1 MQQGTFRSYSGS
13 NVTPTLPAMRAW
25 LLDDIKG
32 PGSLRLGEID
42 DPIPG
47 SDEVVI
53 DIKVAGL
60 NHLDVWVSHGLPAPE
75 SFPHIPGSDGAG
87 IVSAVGEAVSD
98 WRVGDEVI
106 INPSLSCG
114 QCDACRRDEMVFC
127 KSFTILGER
136 VPGTMAERI
145 AVPARSLLRRPE
157 GVDWPTAGT
166 FGLATGT
173 AYRMLARARLNKDET
188 VLVVGVGGG
197 VSSAA
202 ALIAVARGARVFVTS
217 RSPDKVDWARARG
230 AENGFDSS
238 GEFSKEL
245 RAAAGTG
252 ANVVIENVG
261 LATWGQSMRSLEAGG
276 RMVICGATAGNRVE
290 LALPVLWFK
299 QYELIGSTMFNHS
312 EFEAALHLV
321 ADGSVPVP
329 IDRIYPFEE
338 LPEAMGRLEAGEQM
352 GKIGV
357 AL

>member
-1 MQQGTFRSYSGS
+1 
-13 NVTPTLPAMRAW
+13 MRAW
-25 LLDDIKG
+25 LLDDVKG
-32 PGSLRLGEID
+32 PGSLRLGEVD
-42 DPIPG
+42 DPTPAR
-47 SDEVVI
+47 DEVVV

-60 NHLDVWVSHGLPAPE
+60 NHLDVWVTHGLPAPK
-75 SFPHIPGSDGAG
+75 SFPHIPGADGAG
-87 IVSAVGEAVSD
+87 VVTEVGEAVSD
-98 WRVGDEVI
+98 WKPGDEVI

-114 QCDACRRDEMVFC
+114 QCDACRRDETVFC
-127 KSFTILGER
+127 KSFTILGEN
-136 VPGTMAERI
+136 VPGTAAERI
-145 AVPARSLLRRPE
+145 AIPARNLFPRPE
-157 GVDWPTAGT
+157 TIEWQTAGT

-173 AYRMLARARLNKDET
+173 AYRMLGRARLQKSET

-202 ALIAVARGARVFVTS
+202 TLIAVARGARVFVTS
-217 RSPDKVDWARARG
+217 RSPDKIAWAMAHG

-245 RAAAGTG
+245 RAAADGG

-261 LATWGQSMRSLEAGG
+261 LATWSQSMRSLEAGG

-290 LALPVLWFK
+290 LVLPVLWFK

-312 EFEAALHLV
+312 EFEGALAMV
-321 ADGSVPVP
+321 ANGSVPVP

-338 LPEAMGRLEAGEQM
+338 LNQAMARLEAGEQM

>member
-1 MQQGTFRSYSGS
+1 
-13 NVTPTLPAMRAW
+13 MRAW

-32 PGSLRLGEID
+32 PGSLRLGEVD
-42 DPIPG
+42 DPMPG
-47 SDEVVI
+47 PDEVVV

-60 NHLDVWVSHGLPAPE
+60 NHLDVWVTHGLPAPE

-87 IVSAVGEAVSD
+87 IVTAVGEAVSD
-98 WRVGDEVI
+98 WKVGDEVI

-127 KSFTILGER
+127 KSFTILGEK

-173 AYRMLARARLNKDET
+173 AYRMLARARLQKDET

-217 RSPDKVDWARARG
+217 RSPDKIAWAVAHG

-245 RAAAGTG
+245 RPPRAPAP
-252 ANVVIENVG
+252 
-261 LATWGQSMRSLEAGG
+261 TW
-276 RMVICGATAGNRVE
+276 
-290 LALPVLWFK
+290 
-299 QYELIGSTMFNHS
+299 
-312 EFEAALHLV
+312 
-321 ADGSVPVP
+321 
-329 IDRIYPFEE
+329 
-338 LPEAMGRLEAGEQM
+338 
-352 GKIGV
+352 
-357 AL
+357 

>member
-1 MQQGTFRSYSGS
+1 
-13 NVTPTLPAMRAW
+13 
-25 LLDDIKG
+25 
-32 PGSLRLGEID
+32 
-42 DPIPG
+42 
-47 SDEVVI
+47 
-53 DIKVAGL
+53 
-60 NHLDVWVSHGLPAPE
+60 
-75 SFPHIPGSDGAG
+75 
-87 IVSAVGEAVSD
+87 
-98 WRVGDEVI
+98 
-106 INPSLSCG
+106 
-114 QCDACRRDEMVFC
+114 MVFC
-127 KSFTILGER
+127 KSFTILGEK

-173 AYRMLARARLNKDET
+173 AYRMLTRARLQKDET

-202 ALIAVARGARVFVTS
+202 ALIAVAQGARVFVTS
-217 RSPDKVDWARARG
+217 RSPDKVAWATAHG

-245 RAAAGTG
+245 RAATGAG
-252 ANVVIENVG
+252 ANVVVENVG
-261 LATWGQSMRSLEAGG
+261 LATWGQSMRSMEAGG

-299 QYELIGSTMFNHS
+299 QYELIGSTMFNRS
-312 EFEAALHLV
+312 EFEAALALV
-321 ADGSVPVP
+321 AEGAVPVP